1 MRHKRPDRINV
12 VFKFYHFYDIKI
24 DGRRVT
30 DVKAQLICELP
41 SFNCYYDTAKLVE
54 ICKRENL
61 PVYDSNNEYAVIM
74 YKEGRPVSVEATL
87 YYKEDGSDPES
98 FLDFAEWDK
107 RVVASVALGIDLM
120 QRKIQSKKRRITMD
134 GQDTRKFQIEA
145 KIESH
150 FHLFQERTIC
160 S

>member
-54 ICKRENL
+54 IFKRENL

-120 QRKIQSKKRRITMD
+120 QRKI
-134 GQDTRKFQIEA
+134 
-145 KIESH
+145 
-150 FHLFQERTIC
+150 
-160 S
+160 

>member
-12 VFKFYHFYDIKI
+12 VFKFYHFYDITI

-41 SFNCYYDTAKLVE
+41 SFNRYYDTAKLVE

-74 YKEGRPVSVEATL
+74 YNEGRPVSVEATL

-120 QRKIQSKKRRITMD
+120 QRKI
-134 GQDTRKFQIEA
+134 
-145 KIESH
+145 
-150 FHLFQERTIC
+150 
-160 S
+160 

>member
-41 SFNCYYDTAKLVE
+41 SFNRYYDTAKLVE

-61 PVYDSNNEYAVIM
+61 PVYDSNNEYAVIIM
-74 YKEGRPVSVEATL
+74 KDPQCPLKRLCIIKKMAAIQNLFSILRNGIKE
-87 YYKEDGSDPES
+87 
-98 FLDFAEWDK
+98 
-107 RVVASVALGIDLM
+107 
-120 QRKIQSKKRRITMD
+120 
-134 GQDTRKFQIEA
+134 
-145 KIESH
+145 
-150 FHLFQERTIC
+150 
-160 S
+160 